1 MALVKLTVLALVT
14 APVDALIKST
24 IGIATNPVP
33 VMFIVV
39 AVSGAIVCD
48 TSATVGFVSLIVAKD
63 KTPDPFVINACPLDP
78 VVVGTVNAKLPA
90 NADETSQRRT
100 GSTHAAHWQGAERDG
115 RHA

>member
-63 KTPDPFVINACPLDP
+63 KTPDPLVIRACPFDP
-78 VVVGTVNAKLPA
+78 VLF
-90 NADETSQRRT
+90 
-100 GSTHAAHWQGAERDG
+100 GSTKSMSPEKFECAGAESDT
-115 RHA
+115 